1 MVFGEGRGKKILAD
15 RRDPGTRV
23 SFYGRN
29 FISNMEFRFLPK
41 LIEFSKFFSP
51 DCIKRN
57 LWRVSHKYIYMCIM
71 VVEITLRTFETRVL
85 FRRVKGRASIYNDFK
100 GSFF

>member
-1 MVFGEGRGKKILAD
+1 MARLAQ
-15 RRDPGTRV
+15 
-23 SFYGRN
+23 
-29 FISNMEFRFLPK
+29 I
-41 LIEFSKFFSP
+41 
-51 DCIKRN
+51 
-57 LWRVSHKYIYMCIM
+57 YIYMCIM